1 MHDFD
6 IDASRM
12 QARLAHFIMQEA
24 PITLVT
30 LILAYDAPVT
40 PVAPVI
46 TYNMAAGILAE
57 VATDA
62 TPIVVTVTATTVH
75 VS

>member
-1 MHDFD
+1 MH
-6 IDASRM
+6 SC
-12 QARLAHFIMQEA
+12 
-24 PITLVT
+24 TT
-30 LILAYDAPVT
+30 LILMQAACKHAYDAPVT